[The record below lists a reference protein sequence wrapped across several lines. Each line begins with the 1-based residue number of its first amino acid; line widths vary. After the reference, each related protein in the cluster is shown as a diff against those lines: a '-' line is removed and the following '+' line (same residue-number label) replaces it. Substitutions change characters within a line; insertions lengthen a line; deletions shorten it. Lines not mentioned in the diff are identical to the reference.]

1 MKARNSPWAYTVHTV
16 RPDLAASL
24 FSLGEL
30 LNETFGDW
38 DDPNPALKAI
48 IEVIGGEK
56 ARKLWW
62 AGHRVLS
69 AQQRVQFAVYRR
81 DVDEL
86 QSTTLVETEE
96 EYELRREKEA
106 ELLDK
111 LNRVLYTIKDEH

>member
-24 FSLGEL
+24 FSLGEF

-86 QSTTLVETEE
+86 QSNVLGAHGHADGHTSRGRTG
-96 EYELRREKEA
+96 EA
-106 ELLDK
+106 GG
-111 LNRVLYTIKDEH
+111 EHP